1 MRYARLLASLLLI
14 FILLAVG
21 SQLLR
26 HVLPTSGSRKAA
38 GSAPAGLGAGTRGV
52 ATRGAL
58 LIAVTVRDG
67 SSMGAP
73 GGGGRARCAGRRP
86 LPCPA
91 R

>member
-38 GSAPAGLGAGTRGV
+38 GSAPAGLGAGTGGV
-52 ATRGAL
+52 GA
-58 LIAVTVRDG
+58 
-67 SSMGAP
+67 
-73 GGGGRARCAGRRP
+73 AG
-86 LPCPA
+86 PC
-91 R
+91 

>member
-26 HVLPTSGSRKAA
+26 HVLPTSESRKETR
-38 GSAPAGLGAGTRGV
+38 SEPAGVGAGTGGV
-52 ATRGAL
+52 GARGAV

-67 SSMGAP
+67 SSMGA
-73 GGGGRARCAGRRP
+73 
-86 LPCPA
+86 
-91 R
+91 